1 MLLYDVSM
9 SHDFQILKINF
20 MINGVLLLR
29 TSCRGIP
36 VSAGV
41 PVFSIHYCYAQ
52 PASKLSGS
60 GFVLFFAFF
69 FFVFCFFFWR
79 GGGEGGRE
87 RNAPSPK
94 KTQTP
99 SPRACSQAM
108 SFHLLW
114 LN

>member
-1 MLLYDVSM
+1 
-9 SHDFQILKINF
+9 

-79 GGGEGGRE
+79 GGGGRGEGKE
-87 RNAPSPK
+87 RPLSK
-94 KTQTP
+94 KNTNP
-99 SPRACSQAM
+99 EPES
-108 SFHLLW
+108 LLAGYVIPPP
-114 LN
+114 LAELKLQLLS